1 MECEIVVVPM
11 VFVPETKAIRHF
23 LEELCKTIIKMQVYL
38 DFNLMEFTFLK
49 FVNSVEKN
57 SFLTRTYT

>member
-1 MECEIVVVPM
+1 MECEIFVVPM
-11 VFVPETKAIRHF
+11 VFVPGTKAIRHF
-23 LEELCKTIIKMQVYL
+23 LEEFCKTIIKMQVYL

-57 SFLTRTYT
+57 SF